1 MKILREL
8 HLLHVPPNP
17 YDFIAAMQAGE
28 FGGCVCGLKNK
39 GSIWV
44 GDLTFEISQIPNN
57 ESSSSFP

>member
-1 MKILREL
+1 MLREP
-8 HLLHVPPNP
+8 HLL
-17 YDFIAAMQAGE
+17 IAATQAGE
-28 FGGCVCGLKNK
+28 FGGCVCGLKKK